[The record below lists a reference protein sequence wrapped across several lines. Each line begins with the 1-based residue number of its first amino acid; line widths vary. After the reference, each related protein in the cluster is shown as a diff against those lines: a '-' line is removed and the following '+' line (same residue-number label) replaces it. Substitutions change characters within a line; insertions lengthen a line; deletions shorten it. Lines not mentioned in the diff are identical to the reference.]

1 MKLRIEKN
9 RNKKKKK
16 KFRNFSSTVSS
27 NRSIHIRRQKKIK
40 FQKNVFFCSCFL
52 IEDSDHFDILRLI
65 MKNEAL

>member
-9 RNKKKKK
+9 RNKEKKKI
-16 KFRNFSSTVSS
+16 RNFSSTVSS

>member
-9 RNKKKKK
+9 RNKEKKKI
-16 KFRNFSSTVSS
+16 RNFSSTVSS

-40 FQKNVFFCSCFL
+40 FQKNVFFFSCFL